1 MKKNKFLIS
10 ILFSGVSL
18 VSPFLFSLK
27 ENKNFEISNINLN
40 ASENVSNKNSLTLT
54 IKNNGSALET
64 FNFKIEIKENFID
77 INSLKDLSK
86 NSDYFNKIEQLVNF
100 DFETNNNDEAKK
112 MKIKN
117 NTLNL
122 LSILFQ
128 GYFDINTK
136 KVSFYKNN
144 SLDSAEKEINFF
156 ENTSKA
162 ITSKKLKSTLSNEQ
176 NKIKLSL
183 KESVNQNNEILF
195 EWDFNSIPKTNNEVK
210 FINQLNSAIKIID
223 VSNLFSFSLDN
234 LDIKKNYYTYSYD
247 MFNGSN
253 MSNQP
258 LKTLMYAI
266 NKPKNNSQNNQDL
279 NGLINDIDSIDLTIK
294 ETNSTSMSI
303 KEYKRNIKFS
313 NDNKIDYSFL
323 DLPFEKD
330 VTITNI
336 KINTKSNTFDSSFL
350 NSSKDIEMKMK
361 TEKDKLN
368 KIHLS
373 NSITV
378 NIDSLYKKI
387 DKTKSLIENL
397 KIIENEIKTNSLSIK
412 FFEFDDLLNTI
423 NNETN
428 KKTYD
433 DLYKLVIE
441 KAFDNKSDWYHINLS
456 YVWVDYEN
464 QKGYIRLVI
473 TSNDGKELINTFIK
487 EKNDNNAPMTGGSS
501 SSNGN
506 STSGNNSIANG
517 NQENNY
523 QSINKSSGFV
533 DKWIIYVGIEIILII
548 VTISIIF
555 LILNKNKPK
564 EKI

>member
-18 VSPFLFSLK
+18 VSPFLFLLK

-210 FINQLNSAIKIID
+210 FINQLNNAIKIID

-294 ETNSTSMSI
+294 ERNSTSMPI

-412 FFEFDDLLNTI
+412 FFEFDDLLNII

-517 NQENNY
+517 SQENNY
-523 QSINKSSGFV
+523 QSINKSSRFV

>member
-18 VSPFLFSLK
+18 VSPFLFLLK

-100 DFETNNNDEAKK
+100 DFETNNNDEVKK

-210 FINQLNSAIKIID
+210 FINQLNNAIKIID

-294 ETNSTSMSI
+294 ERNSTSMPI

-412 FFEFDDLLNTI
+412 FFEFDDLLNII

-487 EKNDNNAPMTGGSS
+487 EKNDNNAPITGGSS

-523 QSINKSSGFV
+523 QSINKSSRFV

>member
-18 VSPFLFSLK
+18 VSPFLFLLK

-40 ASENVSNKNSLTLT
+40 ASKNVSNKNSLTLI
-54 IKNNGSALET
+54 IKNNGSTSET

-144 SLDSAEKEINFF
+144 SLDSTEKEINFF
-156 ENTSKA
+156 ENTSKT
-162 ITSKKLKSTLSNEQ
+162 ITSKKIKSTLSNEQ
-176 NKIKLSL
+176 NKIKLYL
-183 KESVNQNNEILF
+183 KESVSQNNEILF
-195 EWDFNSIPKTNNEVK
+195 EWDFNSMPKVNNELK
-210 FINQLNSAIKIID
+210 FINQLNNAIKIID

-294 ETNSTSMSI
+294 ETNSTSMPI

-412 FFEFDDLLNTI
+412 FFEFDDLLNII
-423 NNETN
+423 NNDTN

-487 EKNDNNAPMTGGSS
+487 EKNDNNAPITGGSS

>member
-18 VSPFLFSLK
+18 VSPFLFLLK

-40 ASENVSNKNSLTLT
+40 ASENVSNKNSLTLI
-54 IKNNGSALET
+54 IKNNGSTSET

-210 FINQLNSAIKIID
+210 FINQLNNAIKIID

-294 ETNSTSMSI
+294 ETNSTSMPI

-323 DLPFEKD
+323 DLLFEKD

-412 FFEFDDLLNTI
+412 FFEFDDLLNII

-441 KAFDNKSDWYHINLS
+441 KAFDNKSNWYHINLS

>member
-18 VSPFLFSLK
+18 VSPFLFLLK

-210 FINQLNSAIKIID
+210 FINQLNNAIKIID

-294 ETNSTSMSI
+294 ETNSTSMPI

-323 DLPFEKD
+323 DLLFEKD

-412 FFEFDDLLNTI
+412 FFEFDDLLNII

-441 KAFDNKSDWYHINLS
+441 KAFDNKSNWYHINLS

>member
-18 VSPFLFSLK
+18 VSPFLFLLK

-40 ASENVSNKNSLTLT
+40 ASKNVSNKNSLTLI
-54 IKNNGSALET
+54 IKNNGSTSET

-144 SLDSAEKEINFF
+144 SLDSTEKEINFF
-156 ENTSKA
+156 ENTSKT
-162 ITSKKLKSTLSNEQ
+162 ITSKKIKSTLSNEQ
-176 NKIKLSL
+176 NKIKLYL
-183 KESVNQNNEILF
+183 KESVSQNNEILF
-195 EWDFNSIPKTNNEVK
+195 EWDFNSMPKVNNELK
-210 FINQLNSAIKIID
+210 FINQLNNAIKIID

-266 NKPKNNSQNNQDL
+266 NKPKKNSQNNQDL

-294 ETNSTSMSI
+294 ETNSTSMPI

-412 FFEFDDLLNTI
+412 FFEFDDLLNII
-423 NNETN
+423 NNDTN

-487 EKNDNNAPMTGGSS
+487 EKNDNNAPITGGSS